1 MCGPMWQAL
10 TSLSVCFNMYDFGL
24 DATGLRDA
32 IADFWL
38 NNPAVKAVQP
48 VKSGS
53 PGLLSGWHLSSP
65 VEFRRRRRPA
75 CLITAGLMIIF
86 TFPVSNFQ
94 AVKDAVDRVVAPI
107 KDAVA
112 EVEKFVKTLKDF
124 FDGLSFGRR
133 LEELTPAEMVHARGL
148 KEQAHRQLEQV
159 RGRLLH
165 ADNDDARDST
175 KERLLSDVHRRLEVH
190 LAERKLAARQLGSE
204 LVSISSLK
212 ASIQLELDSRLLIEG
227 QIEKN
232 YLLPLATK
240 DESFEKIIPLGIT
253 PFFVKL
259 AASFSVDAS
268 LEVQL
273 EADLKALVHLVVD
286 GMGVDF
292 DLATGAENPVVF
304 SEGNWTQSIT
314 LRSAI

>member
-1 MCGPMWQAL
+1 
-10 TSLSVCFNMYDFGL
+10 
-24 DATGLRDA
+24 
-32 IADFWL
+32 
-38 NNPAVKAVQP
+38 
-48 VKSGS
+48 
-53 PGLLSGWHLSSP
+53 
-65 VEFRRRRRPA
+65 
-75 CLITAGLMIIF
+75 MIIF
-86 TFPVSNFQ
+86 TFPVFNFQ
-94 AVKDAVDRVVAPI
+94 AVKNAVDRVVAPI

-112 EVEKFVKTLKDF
+112 EVKKFVNTLKDF
-124 FDGLSFGRR
+124 YAGLPFGRR

-165 ADNDDARDST
+165 ADNDDAHDST

-212 ASIQLELDSRLLIEG
+212 ASIQLGLDSRLLIEG

-240 DESFEKIIPLGIT
+240 DESFEKIIPLYPT

-292 DLATGAENPVVF
+292 DLATGAKNPVVF

>member
-1 MCGPMWQAL
+1 
-10 TSLSVCFNMYDFGL
+10 
-24 DATGLRDA
+24 
-32 IADFWL
+32 
-38 NNPAVKAVQP
+38 
-48 VKSGS
+48 
-53 PGLLSGWHLSSP
+53 
-65 VEFRRRRRPA
+65 
-75 CLITAGLMIIF
+75 MIIF
-86 TFPVSNFQ
+86 TFPVFNFQ
-94 AVKDAVDRVVAPI
+94 AVKNAVDRVVAPI

-112 EVEKFVKTLKDF
+112 EVKKFVNTLKDF
-124 FDGLSFGRR
+124 YAGLPFGRR

-148 KEQAHRQLEQV
+148 KEQAHHQLVLV

-165 ADNDDARDST
+165 ADNDDARDIT

-190 LAERKLAARQLGSE
+190 LAERKLAARQLGTE

-212 ASIQLELDSRLLIEG
+212 ASIQLGLDARLSIEG

-232 YLLPLATK
+232 YLIPLATK
-240 DESFEKIIPLGIT
+240 DESFEKIILLGNT
-253 PFFVKL
+253 PFYVKL

-268 LEVQL
+268 FEVQL

-292 DLATGAENPVVF
+292 DLATGAEKPVVF

>member
-1 MCGPMWQAL
+1 M
-10 TSLSVCFNMYDFGL
+10 
-24 DATGLRDA
+24 
-32 IADFWL
+32 
-38 NNPAVKAVQP
+38 
-48 VKSGS
+48 
-53 PGLLSGWHLSSP
+53 
-65 VEFRRRRRPA
+65 
-75 CLITAGLMIIF
+75 
-86 TFPVSNFQ
+86 
-94 AVKDAVDRVVAPI
+94 DRVIGPI
-107 KDAVA
+107 REAVA

-133 LEELTPAEMVHARGL
+133 LEELTPAEIVHARGL

-190 LAERKLAARQLGSE
+190 LAERKLAARQLGPE

-212 ASIQLELDSRLLIEG
+212 VSIQLGLDSRLLIEG

-240 DESFEKIIPLGIT
+240 DESFEKIIPLGTT

-268 LEVQL
+268 LEVRL

-292 DLATGAENPVVF
+292 NLATGAKNPVVF
-304 SEGNWTQSIT
+304 SEGNWTQSIM
-314 LRSAI
+314 LKSAK

>member
-1 MCGPMWQAL
+1 
-10 TSLSVCFNMYDFGL
+10 
-24 DATGLRDA
+24 
-32 IADFWL
+32 
-38 NNPAVKAVQP
+38 
-48 VKSGS
+48 
-53 PGLLSGWHLSSP
+53 
-65 VEFRRRRRPA
+65 
-75 CLITAGLMIIF
+75 MIG
-86 TFPVSNFQ
+86 
-94 AVKDAVDRVVAPI
+94 PI
-107 KDAVA
+107 KAAVA
-112 EVEKFVKTLKDF
+112 EVEGFVKTLKDF

-190 LAERKLAARQLGSE
+190 LAERKLAARQLGPE

-212 ASIQLELDSRLLIEG
+212 ASIQLGLDSRLLIEG
-227 QIEKN
+227 NISVSVGGGGDGVGGGGGGDGGKGGGKKKKGGGKKKKKKKKNN
-232 YLLPLATK
+232 YLLPLEATR
-240 DESFEKIIPLGIT
+240 DESFEKIIPLPST

-304 SEGNWTQSIT
+304 SEGDWTQSIT

>member
-1 MCGPMWQAL
+1 MDEVIKPIEA
-10 TSLSVCFNMYDFGL
+10 
-24 DATGLRDA
+24 
-32 IADFWL
+32 
-38 NNPAVKAVQP
+38 AVNE
-48 VKSGS
+48 VK
-53 PGLLSGWHLSSP
+53 
-65 VEFRRRRRPA
+65 
-75 CLITAGLMIIF
+75 
-86 TFPVSNFQ
+86 
-94 AVKDAVDRVVAPI
+94 
-107 KDAVA
+107 
-112 EVEKFVKTLKDF
+112 KFVNTLKEF
-124 FDGLSFGRR
+124 FEGLSFRRR
-133 LEELTPAEMVHARGL
+133 LEELTTAEVAHARGL
-148 KEQAHRQLEQV
+148 KDQAHRQLEQV

-175 KERLLSDVHRRLEVH
+175 KERLLSDVHRRLEAH
-190 LAERKLAARQLGSE
+190 LAERKLAARQLGPE

-212 ASIQLELDSRLLIEG
+212 VSIQLGLDSRLLIEG

-240 DESFEKIIPLGIT
+240 DESFEKIIPLGTT

-268 LEVQL
+268 LEVRL

-304 SEGNWTQSIT
+304 SEGDWTQSIT

>member
-1 MCGPMWQAL
+1 MIQPI
-10 TSLSVCFNMYDFGL
+10 T
-24 DATGLRDA
+24 DA
-32 IADFWL
+32 I
-38 NNPAVKAVQP
+38 NV
-48 VKSGS
+48 
-53 PGLLSGWHLSSP
+53 
-65 VEFRRRRRPA
+65 VE
-75 CLITAGLMIIF
+75 G
-86 TFPVSNFQ
+86 
-94 AVKDAVDRVVAPI
+94 
-107 KDAVA
+107 
-112 EVEKFVKTLKDF
+112 FVKTLKDF
-124 FDGLSFGRR
+124 SDSISLRRR
-133 LEELTPAEMVHARGL
+133 LGEVAHAEIVHARDL

-165 ADNDDARDST
+165 ADNDDAHDST

-240 DESFEKIIPLGIT
+240 DESFEMIIPLYPT

-292 DLATGAENPVVF
+292 DLANTDHFHPSIVF
-304 SEGNWTQSIT
+304 LEGNWTRTVT
-314 LRSAI
+314 LRSAL